1 MAKAP
6 EFSRLIAVEGI
17 SPDKARKESIEANAD
32 ECKALAKRFDLREL
46 CFLKG
51 DITIRRIEGG
61 DVVRLQGKFAA
72 EVVQTCVVS
81 LQDVHEDI
89 SGEFE
94 TFFAEKNGRR
104 EEDDL
109 DFLEDDDNAP
119 EAVINGNID
128 LGELIAQYL
137 SLELNPYPRAPGVSL
152 AAQLAEVGVGTKS
165 NPFAVLQGLKG
176 KPQAEQPKA
185 EKKAEKPE
193 KPAKADKS
201 PKAKKGQKGKK

>member
-1 MAKAP
+1 MSKAP

-17 SPDKARKESIEANAD
+17 SPDKVRKEALEANKQ
-32 ECKALAKRFDLREL
+32 ECAALAKRFDLREL
-46 CFLKG
+46 SFLKG
-51 DITIRRIEGG
+51 EISIRRIEGG
-61 DVVRLQGKFAA
+61 DVVRLQGKFTA

-81 LQDVHEDI
+81 LQDVHESI
-89 SGEFE
+89 AGEFE
-94 TFFAEKNGRR
+94 TYFAEKNGRR

-128 LGELIAQYL
+128 LGELLAQYMA
-137 SLELNPYPRAPGVSL
+137 LELNPYPRAPGVSL
-152 AAQLAEVGVGTKS
+152 AAQLAESGMAAKN

-176 KPQAEQPKA
+176 KPQAEKVKA
-185 EKKAEKPE
+185 DKKPA